1 MKKERLYYWDN
12 LKTVLI
18 FFVVLGHFIL
28 PIIDKGNSILSLFYF
43 IYMFHMPAFVFVSG
57 YFAKYYMKKDVP
69 QVAKLFGYLILYV
82 VFRVLIWGE
91 EGLLEGEF
99 GEIDFLR
106 VDTAPWYLMVLF
118 FWQVFLPI
126 FDKFKATAGIVI
138 TVILGLLVGLNYNV
152 GIFLSF
158 SRAVVLFPFF
168 MMGYYFKE
176 SFVEKLTTTKV
187 KIGGLLILAI
197 AAVCII
203 VNLEFV
209 DRYSGI
215 VYANHAYVS
224 LQTSDMNAILLRFG
238 WYIVAMLMTLALM
251 SICPKRK
258 LAVSYIGSRT
268 LTIFILHRLIRQV
281 FSYYNWYRYFDNS
294 AMMLIAGCVLISVIV
309 VFVSSEKHLDKL
321 FKLPFKIKYDRLMK
335 KKE

>member
-18 FFVVLGHFIL
+18 FFVVLGHFLL
-28 PIIDKGNSILSLFYF
+28 PIQDKGNSILSLFYF

-82 VFRVLIWGE
+82 VFRVLIWAE
-91 EGLLEGEF
+91 AGLMEGEF
-99 GEIDFLR
+99 GDLDLLR
-106 VDTAPWYLMVLF
+106 VDAAPWYLLVLF
-118 FWQVFLPI
+118 FWHVFLPI
-126 FDKFKATAGIVI
+126 FDKFKATAGIII

-168 MMGYYFKE
+168 MAGYYFKE

-187 KIGGLLILAI
+187 RIGGLLILII

-203 VNLEFV
+203 MNLEFV

-224 LQTSDMNAILLRFG
+224 LQTSDMNAILLRLG
-238 WYIVAMLMTLALM
+238 WYIVAMIMTLALM

-258 LAVSYIGSRT
+258 LAISYIGSRT

-281 FSYYNWYRYFDNS
+281 FSYYNLYQYFDNS
-294 AMMLIAGCVLISVIV
+294 AMMLIAGCVLISLII
-309 VFVSSEKHLDKL
+309 VFVLSERHLDKL
-321 FKLPFKIKYDRLMK
+321 FKVPFKIKYDRVMK